1 MYALKL
7 NIVELLEIV
16 RVCGSLRVEKCPAS
30 DLRDYLAVH
39 LGPLNPE
46 LADKVRRWN
55 EVQLET
61 LSRHVQKLQ
70 NARQLDRAHDHEEV
84 VSVR

>member
-30 DLRDYLAVH
+30 YLSDYLAVH
-39 LGPLNPE
+39 LAPLDPE
-46 LADKVRRWN
+46 LADKVRRWD
-55 EVQLET
+55 EQQLES
-61 LSRHVQKLQ
+61 LGRYIQRLQ
-70 NARQLDRAHDHEEV
+70 NARQLYRAADEEV
-84 VSVR
+84 VSAH